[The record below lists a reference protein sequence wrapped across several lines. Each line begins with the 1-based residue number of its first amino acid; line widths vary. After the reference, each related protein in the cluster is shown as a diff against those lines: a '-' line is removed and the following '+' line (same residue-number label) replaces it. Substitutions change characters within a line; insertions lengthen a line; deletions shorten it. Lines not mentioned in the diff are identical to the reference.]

1 MTQDQVV
8 ELMKSSNSEIEW
20 NTNRNKVKKTCGGY
34 PDFWHSAIVLSGVA
48 AETAKKFGGSAK
60 ITITTL

>member
-1 MTQDQVV
+1 MTQHEVV
-8 ELMKSSNSEIEW
+8 KLMKSSNSEIEW
-20 NTNRNKVKKTCGGY
+20 NTNCNRVKKACGGY

-48 AETAKKFGGSAK
+48 AETAKKFGGSAE

>member
-8 ELMKSSNSEIEW
+8 ELMKGSKSEIEW
-20 NTNRNKVKKTCGGY
+20 NTNCNKVKKACGGY
-34 PDFWHSAIVLSGVA
+34 PDFWYTAIVLSGIA
-48 AETAKKFGGSAK
+48 AETAKKFGGSAD